1 MMDAMATFLVIAV
14 PLWWFA
20 SALTGGIIAT
30 DRYLNGVRFF
40 LVGLFFL
47 GPLAVLAA
55 LLAKPDQDH
64 RSWFLNMRGTRN

>member
-1 MMDAMATFLVIAV
+1 MDAMTTFLVIAV

-40 LVGLFFL
+40 FLGLFFL
-47 GPLAVLAA
+47 GPLTVLAA
-55 LLAKPDQDH
+55 LLAKPDQEH
-64 RSWFLNMRGTRN
+64 RSWFFNSRANRN